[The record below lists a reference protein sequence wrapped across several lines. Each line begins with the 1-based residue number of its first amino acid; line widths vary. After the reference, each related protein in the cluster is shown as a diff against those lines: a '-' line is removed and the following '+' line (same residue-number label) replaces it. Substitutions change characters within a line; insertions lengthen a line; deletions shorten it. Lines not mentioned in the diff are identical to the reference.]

1 VTPGVSALEVTLRR
15 WVLYLLYLGVVVG
28 LGLSAGQW
36 QTWAGWAAAAVALA
50 PFVYLA
56 LTEQIENTPAT
67 QGWASQSGRWAGD
80 ETAVDAPDAG
90 RPPGAWSTLP
100 PPDPN

>member
-1 VTPGVSALEVTLRR
+1 MPGVTALEAAVRR
-15 WVLYLLYLGVVVG
+15 WALYVAYVGVVVG

-56 LTEQIENTPAT
+56 LTEQVQSQPAT
-67 QGWASQSGRWAGD
+67 RGWASESGRWAGD
-80 ETAVDAPDAG
+80 ETAVDTPGAG

-100 PPDPN
+100 PPDSS